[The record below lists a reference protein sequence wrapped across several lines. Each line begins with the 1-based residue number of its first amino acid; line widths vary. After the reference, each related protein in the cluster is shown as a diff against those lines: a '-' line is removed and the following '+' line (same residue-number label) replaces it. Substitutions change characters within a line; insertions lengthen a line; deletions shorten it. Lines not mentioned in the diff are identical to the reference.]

1 MIFLARSELKS
12 ANHWEWYKELAVEAL
27 LSIFKKLSIAS
38 ALIVGWLIVLLLF
51 VGWLIFAYDQAEA
64 FGFIAYVKSSMSVIN
79 KPLDALDVA
88 AGLRLVFAVLAAIFA
103 VIVCVITLPMFA
115 FVYMGA
121 AYGKI
126 IEKPSKR
133 KEGAE
138 PESGAAAQ

>member
-1 MIFLARSELKS
+1 M
-12 ANHWEWYKELAVEAL
+12 EAL
-27 LSIFKKLSIAS
+27 LNIFKKLSITS

-64 FGFIAYVKSSMSVIN
+64 VGFIAYVKSSMSIVN

-88 AGLRLVFAVLAAIFA
+88 AGLRLVFAVLSAIFA

-121 AYGKI
+121 AYNKI
-126 IEKPSKR
+126 VEKLAKR
-133 KEGAE
+133 KEGDEAE
-138 PESGAAAQ
+138 SAAAAQ